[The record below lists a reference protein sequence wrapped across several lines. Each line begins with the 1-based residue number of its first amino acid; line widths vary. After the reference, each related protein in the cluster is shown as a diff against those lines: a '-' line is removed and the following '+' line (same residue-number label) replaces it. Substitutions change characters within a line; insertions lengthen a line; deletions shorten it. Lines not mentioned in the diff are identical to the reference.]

1 LSCRGRMPAVH
12 DQKRVGALPPPC
24 AVINNGANWYSVC
37 TFRLEDA
44 IKRTL
49 PVRQRRSCTTISV
62 PGSSSHT
69 SLNSSAIA
77 RRFSLGSRP
86 VSITLYCN
94 SISGRFSPGDAA
106 VTKLGE
112 LVAGCGFRFPRILD
126 LSSAPKTTTARV
138 LWRLCDLCK
147 HVPQG
152 RVWLVLT
159 PAFAEWALRR
169 LFGFQLSSMNARAPP
184 PQPFLSK
191 FGYFLVTLLI
201 LLRNPNRRK
210 KTHQLAFLGDSI
222 CSYQG
227 AGGDG
232 VSRPL
237 VGQAPIDKTRLRF

>member
-1 LSCRGRMPAVH
+1 MVRTGIACVLFGLRMPLNELS
-12 DQKRVGALPPPC
+12 RCG
-24 AVINNGANWYSVC
+24 NGGPSQR
-37 TFRLEDA
+37 F
-44 IKRTL
+44 RTL
-49 PVRQRRSCTTISV
+49 EAQVTLP
-62 PGSSSHT
+62 
-69 SLNSSAIA
+69 LIA

-86 VSITLYCN
+86 VFIRLYCN

-112 LVAGCGFRFPRILD
+112 LFAGCGFRFPRILD

-138 LWRLCDLCK
+138 LWRLCDLYK
-147 HVPQG
+147 HAQQG

-210 KTHQLAFLGDSI
+210 KNHQLAFLRRQHMLLSGCRWGWSF
-222 CSYQG
+222 SAARG
-227 AGGDG
+227 PG
-232 VSRPL
+232 PNL
-237 VGQAPIDKTRLRF
+237 